1 VLAGMTCG
9 VLAGMTKVNMG
20 IKIVSTG
27 SYLPEK
33 VLTNQDLEKMVDTS
47 DEWIR
52 TRTGISERRIA
63 APEEATSDLG
73 FHASQQALKK
83 AGVSAESVE
92 VIIVATITGDY
103 LFPSTACLIQKKL
116 GAKNAFAFD
125 IAATCSGFLYGLAI
139 ARGLIVSGQYR
150 NVLLVAADTM
160 SRVTDY
166 TDRSTC
172 VLLGDGAGAAF
183 LSVSREDSILGDC
196 LFSDGNLSE
205 ILLVPAG
212 GSRQPASQKTVEQR
226 LHFMKMDGQALFKV
240 AVQAMSEAARQ
251 ALEKAG
257 VAQEQISLLIPHQA
271 NLRIIQA
278 LAKNLNFPIEKIF
291 LNIHRYGNISAASVV
306 VSLDEAISTGLVK
319 EGDLVLFCSFGA
331 GLTWAATVLRL

>member
-1 VLAGMTCG
+1 
-9 VLAGMTKVNMG
+9 MG

-27 SYLPEK
+27 SYLPKK

-63 APEEATSDLG
+63 APEEAVSDLG
-73 FHASQQALKK
+73 FHASLRALKK
-83 AGVSAESVE
+83 AGVSSESVE
-92 VIIVATITGDY
+92 VIIVATITGDHP
-103 LFPSTACLIQKKL
+103 FPSTACLIQKKL

-125 IAATCSGFLYGLAI
+125 IAAACSGFLYGLAI
-139 ARGLIVSGQYR
+139 ARGLIVSGHYR

-160 SRVTDY
+160 SRVADY

-183 LSVSREDSILGDC
+183 LSFSKKDSILGSC
-196 LFSDGNLSE
+196 LFSDGNLAE

-212 GSRQPASQKTVEQR
+212 GSRRPASKETVEQR
-226 LHFMKMDGQALFKV
+226 MHFMKMDGQALFKV
-240 AVQAMSEAARQ
+240 AVQAMSGAARQ

-257 VAQEQISLLIPHQA
+257 VAPDQISLVIPHQA

-278 LAKNLNFPIEKIF
+278 VVKNLNLPLEKVF

-306 VSLDEAISTGLVK
+306 VCLDEAISTGLVK

-331 GLTWAATVLRL
+331 GLTWAATVVRL